1 MHFGQNEDDD
11 FSKNQWL
18 LERDS
23 SRMTQLHRAAFYGDQ
38 ETVERILE
46 IICNNFSLIESFVM
60 DIILAEADEC
70 FTPFYSGCQWS
81 QGNLLQ
87 TVVPNKRNP

>member
-23 SRMTQLHRAAFYGDQ
+23 SRMTRLHRAAFYGDQ

-60 DIILAEADEC
+60 G

-81 QGNLLQ
+81 QGDLLQ